1 MKTNPRI
8 CLFPLPALLALAAG
22 PVLAQTVSLAQS
34 PLYLEAGVKPN
45 VLVMYDN
52 SQSME
57 AVMPGGHLTTF
68 TDPNTRGN
76 IARQVLRDAISTYQS
91 QFRWGLGRF
100 GTSGTTTIVDYSQ
113 YGYRPPMILYYAE
126 NLTFLG
132 QILQPVRDSSASH
145 LATLQAHL
153 ALETASTATGEIKN
167 STWGTPLAGMVRS
180 AGDYFANRNTS
191 FSTPITDR
199 SCQRQFVIVATDGDP
214 NYSQTG
220 YRYTSSA
227 ELTNRKNAD
236 GSWSYSTAN
245 TEVVDEIRKLRA
257 LQVSNHASMNGTYD
271 VRTYIVGMGSALEN
285 EASVAGMNRMASV
298 GGTDQAYLATDRA
311 TLSAAFAQI
320 TADIQDRTAAS
331 AGVAISTGAWKSGT
345 QVFQARFNTGDWSGE
360 LRALDMLSSGAL
372 ATTPT
377 WEAGQRLG
385 LKNWNTGRQILT
397 YRAASALGSRGVPFR
412 WPANAAAPGASEIPL
427 TLVAALNRNGA
438 GVVDT
443 HGALRLN
450 YLRGDASRELRR
462 CPACTAP
469 SAFRNRPTTVLG
481 DIVNSTPLLVTSGGR
496 FVRDSAEAAA
506 YDTFRRARAA
516 MAPVVYVGANDG
528 QLHAFD
534 ARTGDEL
541 FAYVPGL
548 VADRLAALPEAGYTH
563 QYSVDGPL
571 AAGDVHYAGS
581 WKTLLVGTAGAGA
594 KGLYALDISD
604 PANFTE
610 ATASRVARWEI
621 DGSDTSVGH
630 ILQQPLIAKARNG
643 RWMVFSGNGL
653 NSSAG
658 VAQLLAIDAETGAV
672 SRISTGTGHAAQPNG
687 LLGLTAISTAGDGV
701 VDIIYAGDQ
710 QGRLW
715 KFDLSASDPL
725 GWKVAYG
732 PAAAPKP
739 LFSAAS
745 GQAITARPDVTPH
758 PAGGYLVSFGTGS
771 YLSRDDLGT
780 TTTQSLYGIR
790 DSGTT
795 VSANELVSQSVLGTQ
810 TGGDGR
816 TYRFSTYAVGRPS
829 TLFSGDD
836 QITEAAF
843 RTGKKGWRLDL
854 PASGERIVTEV
865 LIRAGK
871 VIVSTL
877 IPSSDPCAYGG
888 DGWVMEL
895 DAITGNRA
903 DSPALDTNG
912 DNRVDAADRLTLSGQ
927 LAHVSGVRVGGIPS
941 APSIVRASDRALDD
955 KIVNTSSGTTVR
967 IRESG
972 ITATSGRS
980 SWEHLQ

>member
-8 CLFPLPALLALAAG
+8 GLSPLPALLALVASPA
-22 PVLAQTVSLAQS
+22 LAQTVSLAQS
-34 PLYLEAGVKPN
+34 PLYLEAGIKPN
-45 VLVMYDN
+45 VLVVYDN
-52 SQSME
+52 SPSME
-57 AVMPGGHLTTF
+57 FMLPGGQGTVLLAH
-68 TDPNTRGN
+68 PNTRGN
-76 IARQVLRDAISTYQS
+76 IARAALRDIIGTYRS
-91 QFRWGLGRF
+91 QFRWGLATFENQGLYGPIYNNQSVLPVMYYSDRTAGMGLLRRAVQDDSAAHQSALLSLL
-100 GTSGTTTIVDYSQ
+100 GTET
-113 YGYRPPMILYYAE
+113 E
-126 NLTFLG
+126 NINT
-132 QILQPVRDSSASH
+132 P
-145 LATLQAHL
+145 
-153 ALETASTATGEIKN
+153 EIKN
-167 STWGTPLAGMVRS
+167 GSIGTPLPGAMRT
-180 AGDYFANRNTS
+180 AFQYYANTLSGTS
-191 FSTPITDR
+191 SPITNR
-199 SCQRQFVIVATDGDP
+199 TCQRNYVLLATDGDP
-214 NYSQTG
+214 TIRIGGTAYSN
-220 YRYTSSA
+220 A
-227 ELTNRKNAD
+227 ELMNRQVNGNWVFGQAAQDVFTEIGRLRTLTVSGNA
-236 GSWSYSTAN
+236 A
-245 TEVVDEIRKLRA
+245 I
-257 LQVSNHASMNGTYD
+257 NGQYD
-271 VRTYIVGMGSALEN
+271 VQTYVVGLGEVATN
-285 EASVAGMNRMASV
+285 QASIAAMNRMATV
-298 GGTDQAYLATDRA
+298 GGTGSAYMATDRA

-320 TADIQDRTAAS
+320 TADIQARTAAS

-360 LRALDMLSSGAL
+360 LRALEMLSSGAL

-385 LKNWNTGRQILT
+385 LKHWSTGRQILT

-571 AAGDVHYAGS
+571 AAGDVHYAGG
-581 WKTLLVGTAGAGA
+581 WKTLLAGTGGAGA

-653 NSSAG
+653 NSTGG
-658 VAQLLAIDAETGAV
+658 VAQLLVIDAETGVPVRV
-672 SRISTGTGHAAQPNG
+672 STRSGTAASPNG
-687 LLGLTAISTAGDGV
+687 LLGLTGISTAGDGV
-701 VDIIYAGDQ
+701 VDVIYAGDQ
-710 QGRLW
+710 QGQMW

-725 GWKVAYG
+725 AWKVAYG
-732 PAAAPKP
+732 PAAAPRP
-739 LFSAAS
+739 LFSTAS
-745 GQAITARPDVTPH
+745 GQPITARPDVTPH

-771 YLSRDDLGT
+771 YLSRGDLSS
-780 TTTQSLYGIR
+780 TTTQTLYGIR

-810 TGGDGR
+810 IGGDGR

-829 TLFSGDD
+829 TLFSGDN
-836 QITEAAF
+836 QLTETAF

-972 ITATSGRS
+972 ITATSGRA
-980 SWEHLQ
+980 SWEQLQ

>member
-34 PLYLEAGVKPN
+34 PLYLEAGIKPN
-45 VLVMYDN
+45 VLVVYDN
-52 SQSME
+52 SPSME
-57 AVMPGGHLTTF
+57 FMLPGGQGTVLLAH
-68 TDPNTRGN
+68 PNTRGN
-76 IARQVLRDAISTYQS
+76 IARAALRDIISTYRS
-91 QFRWGLGRF
+91 QFRWGLATFENQGLYGPTYDRR
-100 GTSGTTTIVDYSQ
+100 SSLPVMYYSRSTAGMGLLRRAVQ
-113 YGYRPPMILYYAE
+113 D
-126 NLTFLG
+126 
-132 QILQPVRDSSASH
+132 DSTAHQSALLSL
-145 LATLQAHL
+145 LAT
-153 ALETASTATGEIKN
+153 ETENINTPEIKN
-167 STWGTPLAGMVRS
+167 GSIGTPLPGAMRT
-180 AGDYFANRNTS
+180 AYQYYANTLSGTS
-191 FSTPITDR
+191 SPITNR
-199 SCQRQFVIVATDGDP
+199 TCQRNYVLLATDGDP
-214 NYSQTG
+214 TIRIGGTAYSN
-220 YRYTSSA
+220 A
-227 ELTNRKNAD
+227 ELMNRQVNGNWVFGQAAQDVFTEIGRLRTLTVSGNA
-236 GSWSYSTAN
+236 A
-245 TEVVDEIRKLRA
+245 I
-257 LQVSNHASMNGTYD
+257 NGQYD
-271 VRTYIVGMGSALEN
+271 VQTYVVGLGEVATN
-285 EASVAGMNRMASV
+285 QASIAAMNRMATV
-298 GGTDQAYLATDRA
+298 GGTGSAYMATDSA

-320 TADIQDRTAAS
+320 TADIQARTAAS

-360 LRALDMLSSGAL
+360 LRALEMLSSGAL

-385 LKNWNTGRQILT
+385 LKDWSTGRQILT

-571 AAGDVHYAGS
+571 AAGDVHYAGG

-672 SRISTGTGHAAQPNG
+672 SRISTLTGTAASPNG

-701 VDIIYAGDQ
+701 VDIVYAGDQ

-732 PAAAPKP
+732 SAAVPQP

-795 VSANELVSQSVLGTQ
+795 VSANELVGQSVLGTQ

-816 TYRFSTYAVGRPS
+816 TYRFSTHAVGRPS

-972 ITATSGRS
+972 ITATSGRA
-980 SWEHLQ
+980 SWEQLQ

>member
-34 PLYLEAGVKPN
+34 PLYLEAGIKPN
-45 VLVMYDN
+45 VLVVYDN
-52 SQSME
+52 SPSME
-57 AVMPGGHLTTF
+57 FMLPGGQGTVLLAH
-68 TDPNTRGN
+68 PNTRGN
-76 IARQVLRDAISTYQS
+76 IARAALRDIISTYRS
-91 QFRWGLGRF
+91 QFRWGLATFENQGLYGPTYDRR
-100 GTSGTTTIVDYSQ
+100 SSLPVMYYSSSTAGMGLLRRAVQ
-113 YGYRPPMILYYAE
+113 D
-126 NLTFLG
+126 
-132 QILQPVRDSSASH
+132 DSTAHQSALLSL
-145 LATLQAHL
+145 LAT
-153 ALETASTATGEIKN
+153 ETENINTPEIKN
-167 STWGTPLAGMVRS
+167 GSIGTPLPGAMRT
-180 AGDYFANRNTS
+180 AYQYYANTLSGTS
-191 FSTPITDR
+191 SPITNR
-199 SCQRQFVIVATDGDP
+199 TCQRNYVLLATDGDP
-214 NYSQTG
+214 TIRIGGTAYSN
-220 YRYTSSA
+220 A
-227 ELTNRKNAD
+227 ELMNRQVNGNWVFGQATQDVFTEIGRLRTLTVSGNA
-236 GSWSYSTAN
+236 A
-245 TEVVDEIRKLRA
+245 I
-257 LQVSNHASMNGTYD
+257 NGQYD
-271 VRTYIVGMGSALEN
+271 VQTYVVGLGEVATN
-285 EASVAGMNRMASV
+285 QASIAAMNRMATA
-298 GGTDQAYLATDRA
+298 GGTGSAYMATDRA

-360 LRALDMLSSGAL
+360 LRALEMLSSGAL

-571 AAGDVHYAGS
+571 AAGDVHYAGG

-672 SRISTGTGHAAQPNG
+672 SRISTLTGTAASPNG

-701 VDIIYAGDQ
+701 VDIVYAGDQ

-795 VSANELVSQSVLGTQ
+795 VSANELVGQSVLGTQ

-829 TLFSGDD
+829 TLFNGDN
-836 QITEAAF
+836 QLTEAAF

-972 ITATSGRS
+972 ITATSGRA
-980 SWEHLQ
+980 SWEQLQ

>member
-45 VLVMYDN
+45 VLVVYDN
-52 SQSME
+52 SPSME
-57 AVMPGGHLTTF
+57 FMLPGGQGTVALAH
-68 TDPNTRGN
+68 PNTRGN
-76 IARQVLRDAISTYQS
+76 IARAALRDIISTYRT
-91 QFRWGLGRF
+91 QFRWGLATFENQGLYGPTYDRR
-100 GTSGTTTIVDYSQ
+100 SSLPVMYYSRSTAGMGLLRRAVQ
-113 YGYRPPMILYYAE
+113 D
-126 NLTFLG
+126 
-132 QILQPVRDSSASH
+132 DSTAHQSALLSL
-145 LATLQAHL
+145 LAT
-153 ALETASTATGEIKN
+153 ETENINTPEIKN
-167 STWGTPLAGMVRS
+167 GSIGTPLPGAMRT
-180 AGDYFANRNTS
+180 AYQYYANTLSGTS
-191 FSTPITDR
+191 SPITNR
-199 SCQRQFVIVATDGDP
+199 TCQRNYVLLATDGDP
-214 NYSQTG
+214 TIRIGGTAYSN
-220 YRYTSSA
+220 A
-227 ELTNRKNAD
+227 ELMNRQVNGNWVFGQAAQDVFTEIGRLRTLTVSGNA
-236 GSWSYSTAN
+236 A
-245 TEVVDEIRKLRA
+245 I
-257 LQVSNHASMNGTYD
+257 NGQYD
-271 VRTYIVGMGSALEN
+271 VQTYVVGLGEVATN
-285 EASVAGMNRMASV
+285 QASIAAMNRMATV
-298 GGTDQAYLATDRA
+298 GGTGSAYMATDRA

-320 TADIQDRTAAS
+320 TADIQARTAAS

-360 LRALDMLSSGAL
+360 LRALEMLSSGAL

-621 DGSDTSVGH
+621 DGSDASVGH

-672 SRISTGTGHAAQPNG
+672 SRISTLTGTAASPNG

-732 PAAAPKP
+732 SAAVPQP

-795 VSANELVSQSVLGTQ
+795 VSANELVGQSVLGTQ

-816 TYRFSTYAVGRPS
+816 TYRFSTHAVGRPS
-829 TLFSGDD
+829 TLFNGDN
-836 QITEAAF
+836 QLTEAAF

-972 ITATSGRS
+972 ITATSGRA
-980 SWEHLQ
+980 SWEQLQ

>member
-45 VLVMYDN
+45 VLVVYDN
-52 SQSME
+52 SPSME
-57 AVMPGGHLTTF
+57 FMLPGGQGTVLLAH
-68 TDPNTRGN
+68 PNTRGN
-76 IARQVLRDAISTYQS
+76 IARAALRDIISTYRS
-91 QFRWGLGRF
+91 QFRWGLATFENQGLYGPTYDRR
-100 GTSGTTTIVDYSQ
+100 SSLPVMYYSRSTAGMGLLRRAVQ
-113 YGYRPPMILYYAE
+113 D
-126 NLTFLG
+126 
-132 QILQPVRDSSASH
+132 DSTAHQSALLSL
-145 LATLQAHL
+145 LAT
-153 ALETASTATGEIKN
+153 ETENINTPEIKN
-167 STWGTPLAGMVRS
+167 GSIGTPLPGAMRT
-180 AGDYFANRNTS
+180 AYQYYANTLSGTS
-191 FSTPITDR
+191 SPITNR
-199 SCQRQFVIVATDGDP
+199 TCQRNYVLLATDGDP
-214 NYSQTG
+214 TIRIGGTAYSN
-220 YRYTSSA
+220 A
-227 ELTNRKNAD
+227 ELMNRQVNGNWVFGQATQDVFTEIGRLRTLTVSGNA
-236 GSWSYSTAN
+236 A
-245 TEVVDEIRKLRA
+245 I
-257 LQVSNHASMNGTYD
+257 NGQYD
-271 VRTYIVGMGSALEN
+271 VQTYVVGLGEVATN
-285 EASVAGMNRMASV
+285 QASIAAMNRMATA
-298 GGTDQAYLATDRA
+298 GGTGSAYMATDRA

-360 LRALDMLSSGAL
+360 LRALEMLSSGEL

-385 LKNWNTGRQILT
+385 LKNWSTGRQILT

-469 SAFRNRPTTVLG
+469 SAFRNRSTTVLG

-571 AAGDVHYAGS
+571 AAGDVHYAGG

-621 DGSDTSVGH
+621 DGSDASVGH

-672 SRISTGTGHAAQPNG
+672 SRISTLTGTAASPNG

-732 PAAAPKP
+732 SAAVPQP

-795 VSANELVSQSVLGTQ
+795 VSANELVGQSVLGTQ

-829 TLFSGDD
+829 TLFNGDN
-836 QITEAAF
+836 QLTEAAF

-972 ITATSGRS
+972 ITATSGRA
-980 SWEHLQ
+980 SWEQLQ

>member
-45 VLVMYDN
+45 VLVVYDN
-52 SQSME
+52 SPSME
-57 AVMPGGHLTTF
+57 FMLPGGQGTVLLAH
-68 TDPNTRGN
+68 PNTRGN
-76 IARQVLRDAISTYQS
+76 IARAALRDIISTYRS
-91 QFRWGLGRF
+91 QFRWGLATFENQGLYGPTYDRR
-100 GTSGTTTIVDYSQ
+100 SSLPVMYYSRSTAGMGLLRRAVQ
-113 YGYRPPMILYYAE
+113 D
-126 NLTFLG
+126 
-132 QILQPVRDSSASH
+132 DSTAHQSALLSL
-145 LATLQAHL
+145 LAT
-153 ALETASTATGEIKN
+153 ETENINTPEIKN
-167 STWGTPLAGMVRS
+167 GSIGTPLPGAMRT
-180 AGDYFANRNTS
+180 AYQYYANTLSGTS
-191 FSTPITDR
+191 SPITNR
-199 SCQRQFVIVATDGDP
+199 TCQRNYVLLATDGDP
-214 NYSQTG
+214 TIRIGGTAYSN
-220 YRYTSSA
+220 A
-227 ELTNRKNAD
+227 ELMNRQVNGNWVFGQAAQDVFTEIGRLRTLTVSGNA
-236 GSWSYSTAN
+236 A
-245 TEVVDEIRKLRA
+245 I
-257 LQVSNHASMNGTYD
+257 NGQYD
-271 VRTYIVGMGSALEN
+271 VQTYVVGLGEVATN
-285 EASVAGMNRMASV
+285 QASIAAMNRMATA
-298 GGTDQAYLATDRA
+298 GGTGSAYMATDRA

-360 LRALDMLSSGAL
+360 LRALEMLSSGAL

-443 HGALRLN
+443 YGSLRLN

-481 DIVNSTPLLVTSGGR
+481 DIVNSAPLLVTSGGR

-672 SRISTGTGHAAQPNG
+672 SRISTLTGTAASPNG

-732 PAAAPKP
+732 SAAVPQP

-771 YLSRDDLGT
+771 YLSRSDLGT

-795 VSANELVSQSVLGTQ
+795 VSANELVGQSVLGTQ

-816 TYRFSTYAVGRPS
+816 TYRFSTHAVGRPS
-829 TLFSGDD
+829 TLFNGDN
-836 QITEAAF
+836 QLTEAAF

-980 SWEHLQ
+980 SWEQLQ

>member
-34 PLYLEAGVKPN
+34 PLYLEAGIKPN
-45 VLVMYDN
+45 VLVVYDN
-52 SQSME
+52 SPSME
-57 AVMPGGHLTTF
+57 FMLPGGQGTVLLAH
-68 TDPNTRGN
+68 PNTRGN
-76 IARQVLRDAISTYQS
+76 IARAALRDIISTYRS
-91 QFRWGLGRF
+91 QFRWGLATFENQGLYGPTYDRR
-100 GTSGTTTIVDYSQ
+100 SSLPVMYYSRSTAGMGLLRRAVQ
-113 YGYRPPMILYYAE
+113 D
-126 NLTFLG
+126 
-132 QILQPVRDSSASH
+132 DSTAHQSALLSL
-145 LATLQAHL
+145 LAT
-153 ALETASTATGEIKN
+153 ETENINTPEIKN
-167 STWGTPLAGMVRS
+167 GSIGTPLPGAMRT
-180 AGDYFANRNTS
+180 AYQYYANTLSGTS
-191 FSTPITDR
+191 SPITNR
-199 SCQRQFVIVATDGDP
+199 TCQRNYVLLATDGDP
-214 NYSQTG
+214 TIRIGGTAYSN
-220 YRYTSSA
+220 A
-227 ELTNRKNAD
+227 ELMNRQVNGNWVFGQAAQDVFTEIGRLRTLTVSGNA
-236 GSWSYSTAN
+236 A
-245 TEVVDEIRKLRA
+245 I
-257 LQVSNHASMNGTYD
+257 NGQYD
-271 VRTYIVGMGSALEN
+271 VQTYVVGLGEVATN
-285 EASVAGMNRMASV
+285 QASIAAMNRMATV
-298 GGTDQAYLATDRA
+298 GGTGSAYMATDSA

-320 TADIQDRTAAS
+320 TADIQARTAAS

-360 LRALDMLSSGAL
+360 LRALEMLSSGAL

-469 SAFRNRPTTVLG
+469 SAFRNRSTTVLG

-571 AAGDVHYAGS
+571 AAGDVHYAGG

-672 SRISTGTGHAAQPNG
+672 SRISTLTGTAASPNG

-732 PAAAPKP
+732 SAAVPQP

-795 VSANELVSQSVLGTQ
+795 VSANELVGQSVLGTQ

-816 TYRFSTYAVGRPS
+816 TYRFSTHAVGRPS

-980 SWEHLQ
+980 SWEQLQ

>member
-34 PLYLEAGVKPN
+34 PLYLEAGIKPN
-45 VLVMYDN
+45 VLVVYDN
-52 SQSME
+52 SPSME
-57 AVMPGGHLTTF
+57 FMLPGGQGTVLLAH
-68 TDPNTRGN
+68 PNTRGN
-76 IARQVLRDAISTYQS
+76 IARAALRDIISTYRS
-91 QFRWGLGRF
+91 QFRWGLATFENQGLYGPTYDSR
-100 GTSGTTTIVDYSQ
+100 SSLPVMYYSSSTAGMGLLRRAVQ
-113 YGYRPPMILYYAE
+113 D
-126 NLTFLG
+126 
-132 QILQPVRDSSASH
+132 DSTAHQSALLSL
-145 LATLQAHL
+145 LAT
-153 ALETASTATGEIKN
+153 ETENINTPEIKN
-167 STWGTPLAGMVRS
+167 GSIGTPLPGAMRT
-180 AGDYFANRNTS
+180 AYQYYANTLSGTS
-191 FSTPITDR
+191 SPITNR
-199 SCQRQFVIVATDGDP
+199 TCQRNYVLLATDGDP
-214 NYSQTG
+214 TIRIGGTAYSN
-220 YRYTSSA
+220 A
-227 ELTNRKNAD
+227 ELMNRQVNGNWVFGQATQDVFTEIGRLRTLTVSGNA
-236 GSWSYSTAN
+236 A
-245 TEVVDEIRKLRA
+245 I
-257 LQVSNHASMNGTYD
+257 NGQYD
-271 VRTYIVGMGSALEN
+271 VQTYVVGLGEVATN
-285 EASVAGMNRMASV
+285 QASIAAMNRMATA
-298 GGTDQAYLATDRA
+298 GGTGSAYMATDRA

-360 LRALDMLSSGAL
+360 LRALEMLSSGAL

-385 LKNWNTGRQILT
+385 LKDWSTGRQILT

-571 AAGDVHYAGS
+571 AAGDVHYAGG

-621 DGSDTSVGH
+621 DGSDASVGH

-672 SRISTGTGHAAQPNG
+672 SRISTLTGTAASPNG

-732 PAAAPKP
+732 SAAVPQP

-771 YLSRDDLGT
+771 YLSRSDLGT

-795 VSANELVSQSVLGTQ
+795 VSANELVGQSVLGTQ

-816 TYRFSTYAVGRPS
+816 TYRFSTHAVGRPS

-980 SWEHLQ
+980 SWEQLQ

>member
-8 CLFPLPALLALAAG
+8 CLFPLPALLALTAG

-45 VLVMYDN
+45 VLVVYDN
-52 SQSME
+52 SPSME
-57 AVMPGGHLTTF
+57 FMLPGGQGTVALAH
-68 TDPNTRGN
+68 PNTRGN
-76 IARQVLRDAISTYQS
+76 IARAALRDIITTYRT
-91 QFRWGLGRF
+91 QFRWGLATFENQGLYGPIYNNQSVLPVMYYSDRTAGMGLLRRAVQDDSAAHQSALLSLL
-100 GTSGTTTIVDYSQ
+100 GTET
-113 YGYRPPMILYYAE
+113 E
-126 NLTFLG
+126 NINT
-132 QILQPVRDSSASH
+132 P
-145 LATLQAHL
+145 
-153 ALETASTATGEIKN
+153 EIKN
-167 STWGTPLAGMVRS
+167 GSIGTPLPGAMRT
-180 AGDYFANRNTS
+180 AFQYYANTLSGTS
-191 FSTPITDR
+191 SPITNR
-199 SCQRQFVIVATDGDP
+199 TCQRNYVLLATDGDP
-214 NYSQTG
+214 TIRIGGTAYSN
-220 YRYTSSA
+220 A
-227 ELTNRKNAD
+227 ELMNRQVNGNWVFGQAAQDVFTEIGRLRTLTVSGNA
-236 GSWSYSTAN
+236 A
-245 TEVVDEIRKLRA
+245 I
-257 LQVSNHASMNGTYD
+257 NGQYD
-271 VRTYIVGMGSALEN
+271 VQTYVVGLGEVATN
-285 EASVAGMNRMASV
+285 QASIAAMNRMATA
-298 GGTDQAYLATDRA
+298 GGTGSAYMATDRA

-360 LRALDMLSSGAL
+360 LRALEMLSSGAL

-571 AAGDVHYAGS
+571 AAGDVHYAGG

-621 DGSDTSVGH
+621 DGSDASVGH

-672 SRISTGTGHAAQPNG
+672 SRISTLTGTAASPNG

-732 PAAAPKP
+732 SAAAPKP

-795 VSANELVSQSVLGTQ
+795 VSANELVGQSVLGTQ

-816 TYRFSTYAVGRPS
+816 TYRFSTHAVGRPS
-829 TLFSGDD
+829 TLFNGDN
-836 QITEAAF
+836 QLTEAAF

-980 SWEHLQ
+980 SWEQLQ

>member
-45 VLVMYDN
+45 VLVVYDN
-52 SQSME
+52 SPSME
-57 AVMPGGHLTTF
+57 FMLPGGQGTVLLEH
-68 TDPNTRGN
+68 PNTRGN
-76 IARQVLRDAISTYQS
+76 IARAALRDIVGTYRS
-91 QFRWGLGRF
+91 QFRWGLATFENQGLAGPARTEDLPIQYYSPRTNGMGVIRRQVQDDSGAHYAALLSLL
-100 GTSGTTTIVDYSQ
+100 GT
-113 YGYRPPMILYYAE
+113 
-126 NLTFLG
+126 
-132 QILQPVRDSSASH
+132 
-145 LATLQAHL
+145 
-153 ALETASTATGEIKN
+153 ETSNINTAEIKN
-167 STWGTPLAGMVRS
+167 GSRGTPLQGAIRT
-180 AGDYFANRNTS
+180 AYQYYANTWPNTS
-191 FSTPITDR
+191 SPITNR
-199 SCQRQFVIVATDGDP
+199 TCQRSYVLLATDGDP
-214 NYSQTG
+214 TVRVG
-220 YRYTSSA
+220 YESFYTSA
-227 ELTNRKNAD
+227 EMTNRQVD
-236 GSWSYSTAN
+236 GSWVLGQAAQDVV
-245 TEVVDEIRKLRA
+245 TEIGRLRT
-257 LQVSNHASMNGTYD
+257 LTVSGNAAINGQYD
-271 VRTYIVGMGSALEN
+271 VQTYVVGLGEVATN
-285 EASVAGMNRMASV
+285 QASIAAMNRMATV
-298 GGTDQAYLATDRA
+298 GGTGSAYMATDRA

-320 TADIQDRTAAS
+320 TADIQARTAAS

-360 LRALDMLSSGAL
+360 LRALEMLSSGAL

-571 AAGDVHYAGS
+571 AAGDVHYAGG

-672 SRISTGTGHAAQPNG
+672 SRISTLTGTAVSPNG

-732 PAAAPKP
+732 SAAVPQP

-795 VSANELVSQSVLGTQ
+795 VSANELVGQSVLGTQ

-816 TYRFSTYAVGRPS
+816 TYRFSTHAVGRPS
-829 TLFSGDD
+829 TLFNGDN
-836 QITEAAF
+836 QLTEAAF

-871 VIVSTL
+871 MIVSTL

-980 SWEHLQ
+980 SWEQLQ

>member
-8 CLFPLPALLALAAG
+8 CLFPLHALLALAAG
-22 PVLAQTVSLAQS
+22 PALAQTVSLAQS

-45 VLVMYDN
+45 VLVVYDN
-52 SQSME
+52 SPSME
-57 AVMPGGHLTTF
+57 FMLPGGQGTVALAH
-68 TDPNTRGN
+68 PNTRGN
-76 IARQVLRDAISTYQS
+76 IARAALRDIITTYRT
-91 QFRWGLGRF
+91 QFRWGLATFENQGLYGPIYNNQSVLPVMYYSDRTAGMGLLRRAVQDDSAAHQSALLSLL
-100 GTSGTTTIVDYSQ
+100 GTET
-113 YGYRPPMILYYAE
+113 E
-126 NLTFLG
+126 NINT
-132 QILQPVRDSSASH
+132 P
-145 LATLQAHL
+145 
-153 ALETASTATGEIKN
+153 EIKN
-167 STWGTPLAGMVRS
+167 GSIGTPLPGAMRT
-180 AGDYFANRNTS
+180 AFQYYANTLSGTS
-191 FSTPITDR
+191 SPITNR
-199 SCQRQFVIVATDGDP
+199 TCQRNYVLLATDGDP
-214 NYSQTG
+214 TIRIGGAAYSDQ
-220 YRYTSSA
+220 
-227 ELTNRKNAD
+227 EITNQQVN
-236 GSWSYSTAN
+236 GSWVFGQAAQDVF
-245 TEVVDEIRKLRA
+245 TEIGRLRT
-257 LQVSNHASMNGTYD
+257 LTVSGNAAINGQYD
-271 VRTYIVGMGSALEN
+271 VQTYVVGLG
-285 EASVAGMNRMASV
+285 EAATNQASIAAMNRMATV
-298 GGTDQAYLATDRA
+298 GGTGSAYMATDSA

-320 TADIQDRTAAS
+320 TADIQARTAAS

-360 LRALDMLSSGAL
+360 LRALEMLSSGAL

-469 SAFRNRPTTVLG
+469 SAFRNRSTTVLG

-672 SRISTGTGHAAQPNG
+672 SRISTLTGTAASPNG

-732 PAAAPKP
+732 SAAVPQP

-771 YLSRDDLGT
+771 YLSRSDLGT

-795 VSANELVSQSVLGTQ
+795 VSANELVGQSVLGTQ

-816 TYRFSTYAVGRPS
+816 TYRFSTHAVGRPS
-829 TLFSGDD
+829 TLFNGDN
-836 QITEAAF
+836 QLTEAAF

-980 SWEHLQ
+980 SWEQLQ

>member
-34 PLYLEAGVKPN
+34 PLYLEAGIKPN
-45 VLVMYDN
+45 VLVVYDN
-52 SQSME
+52 SPSME
-57 AVMPGGHLTTF
+57 FMLPGGQGTVLLAH
-68 TDPNTRGN
+68 PNTRGN
-76 IARQVLRDAISTYQS
+76 IARAALRDIISTYRS
-91 QFRWGLGRF
+91 QFRWGLATFENQGLYGPTYDRR
-100 GTSGTTTIVDYSQ
+100 SSLPVMYYSRSTAGMGLLRRAVQ
-113 YGYRPPMILYYAE
+113 D
-126 NLTFLG
+126 
-132 QILQPVRDSSASH
+132 DSTAHQSALLSL
-145 LATLQAHL
+145 LAT
-153 ALETASTATGEIKN
+153 ETENINTPEIKN
-167 STWGTPLAGMVRS
+167 GSIGTPLPGAMRT
-180 AGDYFANRNTS
+180 AYQYYANTLSGTS
-191 FSTPITDR
+191 SPITNR
-199 SCQRQFVIVATDGDP
+199 TCQRNYVLLATDGDP
-214 NYSQTG
+214 TIRIGGTAYSN
-220 YRYTSSA
+220 A
-227 ELTNRKNAD
+227 ELMNRQVNGNWVFGQAAQDVFTEIGRLRTLTVSGNA
-236 GSWSYSTAN
+236 A
-245 TEVVDEIRKLRA
+245 I
-257 LQVSNHASMNGTYD
+257 NGQYD
-271 VRTYIVGMGSALEN
+271 VQTYVVGLGEVATN
-285 EASVAGMNRMASV
+285 QASIAAMNRMATV
-298 GGTDQAYLATDRA
+298 GGTGSAYMATDSA

-320 TADIQDRTAAS
+320 TADIQARTAAS

-360 LRALDMLSSGAL
+360 LRALEMLSSGAL

-571 AAGDVHYAGS
+571 AAGDVHYAGG

-672 SRISTGTGHAAQPNG
+672 SRISTLTGTAASPNG
-687 LLGLTAISTAGDGV
+687 LLGLTAISTTGDGV

-732 PAAAPKP
+732 SAAVPQP

-795 VSANELVSQSVLGTQ
+795 VSANELVGQSVLGTQ

-816 TYRFSTYAVGRPS
+816 TYRFSTHAVGRPS

-877 IPSSDPCAYGG
+877 VPSSDPCAYGG

-972 ITATSGRS
+972 ITATSGRA
-980 SWEHLQ
+980 SWEQLQ

>member
-34 PLYLEAGVKPN
+34 PLYLEAGIKPN
-45 VLVMYDN
+45 VLVVYDN
-52 SQSME
+52 SPSME
-57 AVMPGGHLTTF
+57 FMLPGGQGTVLLEH
-68 TDPNTRGN
+68 PNTRGN
-76 IARQVLRDAISTYQS
+76 IARAALRDIISTYRS
-91 QFRWGLGRF
+91 QFRWGLATFENQGLYGPTYDSR
-100 GTSGTTTIVDYSQ
+100 SSLPVMYYSSRTAGMGLLRRAVQ
-113 YGYRPPMILYYAE
+113 D
-126 NLTFLG
+126 
-132 QILQPVRDSSASH
+132 DSTAHQSALLSL
-145 LATLQAHL
+145 LAT
-153 ALETASTATGEIKN
+153 ETENINTPEIKN
-167 STWGTPLAGMVRS
+167 GSIGTPLPGAMRT
-180 AGDYFANRNTS
+180 AYQYYANTLSGTS
-191 FSTPITDR
+191 SPITNR
-199 SCQRQFVIVATDGDP
+199 TCQRNYVLLATDGDP
-214 NYSQTG
+214 TIRIGGTAYSN
-220 YRYTSSA
+220 A
-227 ELTNRKNAD
+227 ELMNRQVNGNWVFGQATQDVFTEIGRLRTLTVSGNA
-236 GSWSYSTAN
+236 A
-245 TEVVDEIRKLRA
+245 I
-257 LQVSNHASMNGTYD
+257 NGQYD
-271 VRTYIVGMGSALEN
+271 VQTYVVGLGEVATN
-285 EASVAGMNRMASV
+285 QASIAAMNRMATV
-298 GGTDQAYLATDRA
+298 GGTGSAYMATDSA

-320 TADIQDRTAAS
+320 TADIQARTAAS

-360 LRALDMLSSGAL
+360 LRALEMLSSGAL

-571 AAGDVHYAGS
+571 AAGDVHYAGG

-672 SRISTGTGHAAQPNG
+672 SRISTLTGTAASPNG

-732 PAAAPKP
+732 SAAVPQP

-795 VSANELVSQSVLGTQ
+795 VSANELVGQSVLGTQ

-816 TYRFSTYAVGRPS
+816 TYRFSTHAVGRPS

-980 SWEHLQ
+980 SWEQLQ

>member
-34 PLYLEAGVKPN
+34 PLYLEAGIKPN
-45 VLVMYDN
+45 VLVVYDN
-52 SQSME
+52 SPSME
-57 AVMPGGHLTTF
+57 FMLPGGQGTVLLAH
-68 TDPNTRGN
+68 PNTRGN
-76 IARQVLRDAISTYQS
+76 IARAALRDIISTYRS
-91 QFRWGLGRF
+91 QFRWGLATFENQGLYGPTYDRR
-100 GTSGTTTIVDYSQ
+100 SSLPVMYYSRSTAGMGLLRRAVQ
-113 YGYRPPMILYYAE
+113 D
-126 NLTFLG
+126 
-132 QILQPVRDSSASH
+132 DSTAHQSALLSL
-145 LATLQAHL
+145 LAT
-153 ALETASTATGEIKN
+153 ETENINTPEIKN
-167 STWGTPLAGMVRS
+167 GSIGTPLPGAMRT
-180 AGDYFANRNTS
+180 AYQYYANTLSGTS
-191 FSTPITDR
+191 SPITNR
-199 SCQRQFVIVATDGDP
+199 TCQRNYVLLATDGDP
-214 NYSQTG
+214 TIRIGGTAYSN
-220 YRYTSSA
+220 A
-227 ELTNRKNAD
+227 ELMNRQVNGNWVFGQATQDVFTEIGRLRTLTVSGNA
-236 GSWSYSTAN
+236 A
-245 TEVVDEIRKLRA
+245 I
-257 LQVSNHASMNGTYD
+257 NGQYD
-271 VRTYIVGMGSALEN
+271 VQTYVVGLGEVATN
-285 EASVAGMNRMASV
+285 QASIAAMNRMATV
-298 GGTDQAYLATDRA
+298 GGTGSAYMATDSA

-320 TADIQDRTAAS
+320 TADIQARTAAS

-360 LRALDMLSSGAL
+360 LRALEMLSSGAL

-469 SAFRNRPTTVLG
+469 SAFRNRSTTVLG

-571 AAGDVHYAGS
+571 AAGDVHYAGG

-672 SRISTGTGHAAQPNG
+672 SRISTLTGTAASPNG

-732 PAAAPKP
+732 SAAVPQP

-795 VSANELVSQSVLGTQ
+795 VSANELVGQSVLGTQ

-816 TYRFSTYAVGRPS
+816 TYRFSTHAVGRPS

-980 SWEHLQ
+980 SWEQLQ

>member
-8 CLFPLPALLALAAG
+8 CLFPLPALLALTAG

-45 VLVMYDN
+45 VLVVYDN
-52 SQSME
+52 SPSME
-57 AVMPGGHLTTF
+57 FMLPGGQGTVLLAH
-68 TDPNTRGN
+68 PNTRGN
-76 IARQVLRDAISTYQS
+76 IARAALRDIISTYRS
-91 QFRWGLGRF
+91 QFRWGLATFENQGLYGPTYDRR
-100 GTSGTTTIVDYSQ
+100 SSLPVMYYSRSTAGMGLLRRAVQ
-113 YGYRPPMILYYAE
+113 D
-126 NLTFLG
+126 
-132 QILQPVRDSSASH
+132 DSTAHQSALLSL
-145 LATLQAHL
+145 LAT
-153 ALETASTATGEIKN
+153 ETENINTPEIKN
-167 STWGTPLAGMVRS
+167 GSIGTPLPGAMRT
-180 AGDYFANRNTS
+180 AYQYYANTLSGTS
-191 FSTPITDR
+191 SPITNR
-199 SCQRQFVIVATDGDP
+199 TCQRNYVLLATDGDP
-214 NYSQTG
+214 TIRIGGTAYSN
-220 YRYTSSA
+220 A
-227 ELTNRKNAD
+227 ELMNRQVNGNWVFGQAAQDVFTEIGRLRTLTVSGNA
-236 GSWSYSTAN
+236 A
-245 TEVVDEIRKLRA
+245 I
-257 LQVSNHASMNGTYD
+257 NGQYD
-271 VRTYIVGMGSALEN
+271 VQTYVVGLGEVATN
-285 EASVAGMNRMASV
+285 QASIAAMNRMATV
-298 GGTDQAYLATDRA
+298 GGTGSAYMATDRA

-320 TADIQDRTAAS
+320 TADIQARTAAS

-360 LRALDMLSSGAL
+360 LRALEMLSSGEL

-385 LKNWNTGRQILT
+385 LKDWSTGRQILT

-481 DIVNSTPLLVTSGGR
+481 DIVNSAPLLVTSGGR

-672 SRISTGTGHAAQPNG
+672 SRISTLTGTAASPNG

-732 PAAAPKP
+732 SAAVPQP

-771 YLSRDDLGT
+771 YLSRSDLGT

-795 VSANELVSQSVLGTQ
+795 VSANELVGQSVLGTQ

-816 TYRFSTYAVGRPS
+816 TYRFSTHAVGRPS
-829 TLFSGDD
+829 TLFNGDN
-836 QITEAAF
+836 QLTEAAF

-980 SWEHLQ
+980 SWEQLQ

>member
-8 CLFPLPALLALAAG
+8 CLFPLPALLVLAAG

-45 VLVMYDN
+45 VLVVYDN
-52 SQSME
+52 SPSME
-57 AVMPGGHLTTF
+57 FMLPGGQGTVLLAH
-68 TDPNTRGN
+68 PNTRGN
-76 IARQVLRDAISTYQS
+76 IARAALRDIISTYRS
-91 QFRWGLGRF
+91 QFRWGLATFENQGLYGPTYDRR
-100 GTSGTTTIVDYSQ
+100 SSLPVMYYSRSTAGMGLLRRAVQ
-113 YGYRPPMILYYAE
+113 D
-126 NLTFLG
+126 
-132 QILQPVRDSSASH
+132 DSTAHQSALLSL
-145 LATLQAHL
+145 LAT
-153 ALETASTATGEIKN
+153 ETENINTPEIKN
-167 STWGTPLAGMVRS
+167 GSIGTPLPGAMRT
-180 AGDYFANRNTS
+180 AYQYYANTLSGTS
-191 FSTPITDR
+191 SPITNR
-199 SCQRQFVIVATDGDP
+199 TCQRNYVLLATDGDP
-214 NYSQTG
+214 TIRIGGTAYSN
-220 YRYTSSA
+220 A
-227 ELTNRKNAD
+227 ELMNRQVNGNWVFGQAAQDVFTEIGRLRTLTVSGNA
-236 GSWSYSTAN
+236 A
-245 TEVVDEIRKLRA
+245 I
-257 LQVSNHASMNGTYD
+257 NGQYD
-271 VRTYIVGMGSALEN
+271 VQTYVVGLGEVATN
-285 EASVAGMNRMASV
+285 QASIAAMNRMATV
-298 GGTDQAYLATDRA
+298 GGTGSAYMATDRA

-320 TADIQDRTAAS
+320 TADIQARTAAS

-360 LRALDMLSSGAL
+360 LRALEMLSSGAL

-621 DGSDTSVGH
+621 DGSDASVGH

-672 SRISTGTGHAAQPNG
+672 SRISTLTGTAASPNG

-732 PAAAPKP
+732 SAAAPKP

-795 VSANELVSQSVLGTQ
+795 VSANELVGQSVLGTQ

-829 TLFSGDD
+829 TLFNGDN
-836 QITEAAF
+836 QLTEAAF

-877 IPSSDPCAYGG
+877 VPSSDPCAYGG

-895 DAITGNRA
+895 DAITRNRA

-980 SWEHLQ
+980 SWEQLQ

>member
-34 PLYLEAGVKPN
+34 PLYLEAGIKPN
-45 VLVMYDN
+45 VLVVYDN
-52 SQSME
+52 SPSME
-57 AVMPGGHLTTF
+57 FMLPGGQGTVLLAH
-68 TDPNTRGN
+68 PNTRGN
-76 IARQVLRDAISTYQS
+76 IARAALRDIISTYRS
-91 QFRWGLGRF
+91 QFRWGLATFENQGLYGPTYDRR
-100 GTSGTTTIVDYSQ
+100 SSLPVMYYSSSTAGMGLLRRAVQ
-113 YGYRPPMILYYAE
+113 D
-126 NLTFLG
+126 
-132 QILQPVRDSSASH
+132 DSTAHQSALLSL
-145 LATLQAHL
+145 LAT
-153 ALETASTATGEIKN
+153 ETENINTPEIKN
-167 STWGTPLAGMVRS
+167 GSIGTPLPGAMRT
-180 AGDYFANRNTS
+180 AYQYYANTLSGTS
-191 FSTPITDR
+191 SPITNR
-199 SCQRQFVIVATDGDP
+199 TCQRNYVLLATDGDP
-214 NYSQTG
+214 TIRIGGTAYSN
-220 YRYTSSA
+220 A
-227 ELTNRKNAD
+227 ELMNRQVNGNWVFGQATQDVFTEIGRLRTLTVSGNA
-236 GSWSYSTAN
+236 A
-245 TEVVDEIRKLRA
+245 I
-257 LQVSNHASMNGTYD
+257 NGQYD
-271 VRTYIVGMGSALEN
+271 VQTYVVGLGEVATN
-285 EASVAGMNRMASV
+285 QASIAAMNRMATA
-298 GGTDQAYLATDRA
+298 GGTGSAYMATDSA

-320 TADIQDRTAAS
+320 TADIQARTAAS

-360 LRALDMLSSGAL
+360 LRALEMLSSGAL

-385 LKNWNTGRQILT
+385 LKDWSTGRQILT

-571 AAGDVHYAGS
+571 AAGDVHYAGG

-643 RWMVFSGNGL
+643 RWMVFTGNGF
-653 NSSAG
+653 NSTGG

-672 SRISTGTGHAAQPNG
+672 SRISTLTGTAASPNG

-701 VDIIYAGDQ
+701 VDIVYAGDQ

-795 VSANELVSQSVLGTQ
+795 VSANELVGQSVLGTQ

-816 TYRFSTYAVGRPS
+816 TYRFSTHAVGRPS

-871 VIVSTL
+871 MIVSTL

-980 SWEHLQ
+980 SWEQLQ

>member
-34 PLYLEAGVKPN
+34 PLYLEAGIKPN
-45 VLVMYDN
+45 VLVVYDN
-52 SQSME
+52 SPSME
-57 AVMPGGHLTTF
+57 FMLPGGQGTVLLAH
-68 TDPNTRGN
+68 PNTRGN
-76 IARQVLRDAISTYQS
+76 IARAALRDIISTYRS
-91 QFRWGLGRF
+91 QFRWGLATFENQGLYGPTYDRR
-100 GTSGTTTIVDYSQ
+100 SSLPVMYYSRSTAGMGLLRRAVQ
-113 YGYRPPMILYYAE
+113 D
-126 NLTFLG
+126 
-132 QILQPVRDSSASH
+132 DSTAHQSALLSL
-145 LATLQAHL
+145 LAT
-153 ALETASTATGEIKN
+153 ETENINTPEIKN
-167 STWGTPLAGMVRS
+167 GSIGTPLPGAMRT
-180 AGDYFANRNTS
+180 AYQYYANTLSGTS
-191 FSTPITDR
+191 SPITNR
-199 SCQRQFVIVATDGDP
+199 TCQRNYVLLATDGDP
-214 NYSQTG
+214 TIRIGGTAYSN
-220 YRYTSSA
+220 A
-227 ELTNRKNAD
+227 ELMNRQVNGNWVFGQAAQDVFTEIGRLRTLTVSGNA
-236 GSWSYSTAN
+236 A
-245 TEVVDEIRKLRA
+245 I
-257 LQVSNHASMNGTYD
+257 NGQYD
-271 VRTYIVGMGSALEN
+271 VQTYVVGLGEVATN
-285 EASVAGMNRMASV
+285 QASIAAMNRMATV
-298 GGTDQAYLATDRA
+298 GGTGSAYMATDSA

-320 TADIQDRTAAS
+320 TADIQARTAAS

-360 LRALDMLSSGAL
+360 LRALEMLSSGAL

-462 CPACTAP
+462 CPACTEP

-571 AAGDVHYAGS
+571 AAGDVHYAGG

-672 SRISTGTGHAAQPNG
+672 SRISTLTGTAASPNG

-732 PAAAPKP
+732 SAAVPQP

-795 VSANELVSQSVLGTQ
+795 VSANELVGQSVLGTQ

-816 TYRFSTYAVGRPS
+816 TYRFSTHAVGRPS

-980 SWEHLQ
+980 SWEQLQ

>member
-8 CLFPLPALLALAAG
+8 CLFPLPALLALTAG

-45 VLVMYDN
+45 VLVVYDN
-52 SQSME
+52 SPSME
-57 AVMPGGHLTTF
+57 FMLPGGQGTVLLAH
-68 TDPNTRGN
+68 PNTRGN
-76 IARQVLRDAISTYQS
+76 IARAALRDIISTYRS
-91 QFRWGLGRF
+91 QFRWGLATFENQGLYGPTYDRR
-100 GTSGTTTIVDYSQ
+100 SSLPVMYYSRSTAGMGLLRRAVQ
-113 YGYRPPMILYYAE
+113 D
-126 NLTFLG
+126 
-132 QILQPVRDSSASH
+132 DSTAHQSALLSL
-145 LATLQAHL
+145 LAT
-153 ALETASTATGEIKN
+153 ETENINTPEIKN
-167 STWGTPLAGMVRS
+167 GSIGTPLPGAMRT
-180 AGDYFANRNTS
+180 AYQYYANTLSGTS
-191 FSTPITDR
+191 SPITNR
-199 SCQRQFVIVATDGDP
+199 TCQRNYVLLATDGDP
-214 NYSQTG
+214 TIRIGGTAYSN
-220 YRYTSSA
+220 A
-227 ELTNRKNAD
+227 ELMNRQVNGNWVFGQAAQDVFTEIGRLRTLTVSGNA
-236 GSWSYSTAN
+236 A
-245 TEVVDEIRKLRA
+245 I
-257 LQVSNHASMNGTYD
+257 NGQYD
-271 VRTYIVGMGSALEN
+271 VQTYVVGLGEVATN
-285 EASVAGMNRMASV
+285 QASIAAMNRMATA
-298 GGTDQAYLATDRA
+298 GGTGSAYMATDRA

-360 LRALDMLSSGAL
+360 LRALEMLSSGAL

-469 SAFRNRPTTVLG
+469 SAFRNRSTTVLG

-571 AAGDVHYAGS
+571 AAGDVHYAGG

-621 DGSDTSVGH
+621 DGSDASVGH

-672 SRISTGTGHAAQPNG
+672 SRISTLTGTAASPNG

-701 VDIIYAGDQ
+701 VDIVYAGDQ

-795 VSANELVSQSVLGTQ
+795 VSANELVGQSVLGTQ

-816 TYRFSTYAVGRPS
+816 TYRFSTHAVGRPS

-972 ITATSGRS
+972 ITATSGRA
-980 SWEHLQ
+980 SWEQLQ

>member
-8 CLFPLPALLALAAG
+8 CLFPLPALLALTAG

-45 VLVMYDN
+45 VLVVYDN
-52 SQSME
+52 SPSME
-57 AVMPGGHLTTF
+57 FMLPGGQGTVLLAH
-68 TDPNTRGN
+68 PNTRGN
-76 IARQVLRDAISTYQS
+76 IARAALRDIISTYRS
-91 QFRWGLGRF
+91 QFRWGLATFENQGLYGPTYDRR
-100 GTSGTTTIVDYSQ
+100 SSLPVMYYSRSTAGMGLLRRAVQ
-113 YGYRPPMILYYAE
+113 D
-126 NLTFLG
+126 
-132 QILQPVRDSSASH
+132 DSTAHQSALLSL
-145 LATLQAHL
+145 LAT
-153 ALETASTATGEIKN
+153 ETENINTPEIKN
-167 STWGTPLAGMVRS
+167 GSIGTPLPGAMRT
-180 AGDYFANRNTS
+180 AYQYYANTLSGTS
-191 FSTPITDR
+191 SPITNR
-199 SCQRQFVIVATDGDP
+199 TCQRNYVLLATDGDP
-214 NYSQTG
+214 TIRIGGTAYSN
-220 YRYTSSA
+220 A
-227 ELTNRKNAD
+227 ELMNRQVNGNWVFGQAAQDVFTEIGRLRTLTVSGNA
-236 GSWSYSTAN
+236 A
-245 TEVVDEIRKLRA
+245 I
-257 LQVSNHASMNGTYD
+257 NGQYD
-271 VRTYIVGMGSALEN
+271 VQTYVVGLGEVATN
-285 EASVAGMNRMASV
+285 QASIAAMNRMATA
-298 GGTDQAYLATDRA
+298 GGTGSAYMATDRA

-360 LRALDMLSSGAL
+360 LRALEMLSSGAL

-443 HGALRLN
+443 YGSLRLN

-481 DIVNSTPLLVTSGGR
+481 DIVNSAPLLVTSGGR

-672 SRISTGTGHAAQPNG
+672 SRISTLTGTAASPNG

-732 PAAAPKP
+732 SAAVPQP

-795 VSANELVSQSVLGTQ
+795 VSANELVGQSVLGTQ

-816 TYRFSTYAVGRPS
+816 TYRFSTHAVGRPS
-829 TLFSGDD
+829 TLFNGDN
-836 QITEAAF
+836 QLTEAAF

-980 SWEHLQ
+980 SWEQLQ

>member
-1 MKTNPRI
+1 MKTKP
-8 CLFPLPALLALAAG
+8 CLFPTLLPALLGLVAG
-22 PVLAQTVSLAQS
+22 PVLAQTVSLAPS

-45 VLVMYDN
+45 VLVVYDN
-52 SQSME
+52 SPSME
-57 AVMPGGHLTTF
+57 FMLPGGQGTVLLTH
-68 TDPNTRGN
+68 PSTRGN
-76 IARQVLRDAISTYQS
+76 IARAALRDIIGTYRT
-91 QFRWGLGRF
+91 QFRWGLATFENQGLYGPNRNPQ
-100 GTSGTTTIVDYSQ
+100 SELPVMYYSRSTAGMGLLRRAVQ
-113 YGYRPPMILYYAE
+113 DDSTVHQTA
-126 NLTFLG
+126 
-132 QILQPVRDSSASH
+132 LQGL
-145 LATLQAHL
+145 LAT
-153 ALETASTATGEIKN
+153 ETESLNTSEIKN
-167 STWGTPLAGMVRS
+167 GSVGTPLPGALRT
-180 AGDYFANRNTS
+180 AFQYYANTLS
-191 FSTPITDR
+191 GASSPITNR
-199 SCQRQFVIVATDGDP
+199 TCQRNYVLLATDGDP
-214 NYSQTG
+214 TIRIGGTAYSDQEITNQQVNG
-220 YRYTSSA
+220 NWVFGQAARDVFT
-227 ELTNRKNAD
+227 EIGRLRTLTVSGNAAID
-236 GSWSYSTAN
+236 G
-245 TEVVDEIRKLRA
+245 
-257 LQVSNHASMNGTYD
+257 QYD
-271 VRTYIVGMGSALEN
+271 VQTYVVGLGEVATN
-285 EASVAGMNRMASV
+285 QASIAAMNRMATV
-298 GGTDQAYLATDRA
+298 GGTGSAYMATDRA
-311 TLSAAFAQI
+311 TLNAAFAQI
-320 TADIQDRTAAS
+320 TADIQARTAAS

-360 LRALDMLSSGAL
+360 LRALEMLSSGAL

-385 LKNWNTGRQILT
+385 LKDWNTGRQILT

-427 TLVAALNRNGA
+427 TLVTALNRNGA
-438 GVVDT
+438 GVVDP
-443 HGALRLN
+443 HGSLRLN
-450 YLRGDASRELRR
+450 YLRGDTSRELRR
-462 CPACTAP
+462 CPACAAP

-516 MAPVVYVGANDG
+516 MAPVVYVAANDG
-528 QLHAFD
+528 QLHGFD

-541 FAYVPGL
+541 LAYVPGL

-571 AAGDVHYAGS
+571 AAGDVHYAGG
-581 WKTLLVGTAGAGA
+581 WKTLLAGTGGAGA

-604 PANFTE
+604 PARFTE
-610 ATASRVARWEI
+610 ATAAQVVRWEL
-621 DGSDTSVGH
+621 DGSDASVGH
-630 ILQQPLIAKARNG
+630 MLQPPLIAKARNG
-643 RWMVFSGNGL
+643 RWMVFTGNGL
-653 NSSAG
+653 NSASG
-658 VAQLLAIDAETGAV
+658 VAQLLAIDAETGVPVRVSTLSGTAV
-672 SRISTGTGHAAQPNG
+672 SPNG
-687 LLGLTAISTAGDGV
+687 LLGLTGISTAGDGV
-701 VDIIYAGDQ
+701 VDVLYAGDQ
-710 QGRLW
+710 QGRMW

-725 GWKVAYG
+725 AWKVAYG
-732 PAAAPKP
+732 PAVTPQP
-739 LFSAAS
+739 LFSTAT
-745 GQAITARPDVTPH
+745 GQPITARPDVTPH

-771 YLSRDDLGT
+771 YLSRSDLST

-795 VSANELVSQSVLGTQ
+795 VSASELVGQSVLGTQ
-810 TGGDGR
+810 TGSDGR

-829 TLFSGDD
+829 TLFSGDN
-836 QITEAAF
+836 QLTEAAF

-980 SWEHLQ
+980 SWEQLQ

>member
-1 MKTNPRI
+1 MGLLRRAVQDDSTAHQS
-8 CLFPLPALLALAAG
+8 ALL
-22 PVLAQTVSLAQS
+22 SL
-34 PLYLEAGVKPN
+34 
-45 VLVMYDN
+45 
-52 SQSME
+52 
-57 AVMPGGHLTTF
+57 
-68 TDPNTRGN
+68 
-76 IARQVLRDAISTYQS
+76 
-91 QFRWGLGRF
+91 
-100 GTSGTTTIVDYSQ
+100 
-113 YGYRPPMILYYAE
+113 
-126 NLTFLG
+126 
-132 QILQPVRDSSASH
+132 
-145 LATLQAHL
+145 LAT
-153 ALETASTATGEIKN
+153 ETENINTPEIKN
-167 STWGTPLAGMVRS
+167 GSIGTPLPGAMRT
-180 AGDYFANRNTS
+180 AYQYYANTLSGTS
-191 FSTPITDR
+191 SPITNR
-199 SCQRQFVIVATDGDP
+199 TCQRNYVLLATDGDP
-214 NYSQTG
+214 TIRIGGTAYSN
-220 YRYTSSA
+220 A
-227 ELTNRKNAD
+227 ELMNRQVNGNWVFGQATQDVFTEIGRLRTLTVSGNA
-236 GSWSYSTAN
+236 A
-245 TEVVDEIRKLRA
+245 I
-257 LQVSNHASMNGTYD
+257 NGQYD
-271 VRTYIVGMGSALEN
+271 VQTYVVGLGEVATN
-285 EASVAGMNRMASV
+285 QASIAAMNRMATA
-298 GGTDQAYLATDRA
+298 GGTGSAYMATDRA

-360 LRALDMLSSGAL
+360 LRALEMLSSGAL

-571 AAGDVHYAGS
+571 AAGDVHYAGG

-621 DGSDTSVGH
+621 DGSDASVGH

-672 SRISTGTGHAAQPNG
+672 SRISTLTGTAASPNG

-701 VDIIYAGDQ
+701 VDIVYAGDQ

-795 VSANELVSQSVLGTQ
+795 VSANELVGQSVLGTQ

-816 TYRFSTYAVGRPS
+816 TYRFSTHAVGRPS
-829 TLFSGDD
+829 TLFNGDN
-836 QITEAAF
+836 QLTEAAF

-980 SWEHLQ
+980 SWEQLQ

>member
-8 CLFPLPALLALAAG
+8 CLFPLPALLALTAG

-34 PLYLEAGVKPN
+34 PLYLEAGIKPN
-45 VLVMYDN
+45 VLVVYDN
-52 SQSME
+52 SPSME
-57 AVMPGGHLTTF
+57 FMLPGGQGTVLLAH
-68 TDPNTRGN
+68 PNTRGN
-76 IARQVLRDAISTYQS
+76 IARAALRDIISTYRS
-91 QFRWGLGRF
+91 QFRWGLATFENQGLYGPTYDRR
-100 GTSGTTTIVDYSQ
+100 SSLPVMYYSRSTAGMGLLRRAVQ
-113 YGYRPPMILYYAE
+113 D
-126 NLTFLG
+126 
-132 QILQPVRDSSASH
+132 DSTAHQSALLSL
-145 LATLQAHL
+145 LAT
-153 ALETASTATGEIKN
+153 ETENINTPEIKN
-167 STWGTPLAGMVRS
+167 GSIGTPLPGAMRT
-180 AGDYFANRNTS
+180 AYQYYANTLSGTS
-191 FSTPITDR
+191 SPITNR
-199 SCQRQFVIVATDGDP
+199 TCQRNYVLLATDGDP
-214 NYSQTG
+214 TIRIGGTAYSN
-220 YRYTSSA
+220 A
-227 ELTNRKNAD
+227 ELMNRQVNGNWVFGQAAQDVFTEIGRLRTLTVSGNA
-236 GSWSYSTAN
+236 A
-245 TEVVDEIRKLRA
+245 I
-257 LQVSNHASMNGTYD
+257 NGQYD
-271 VRTYIVGMGSALEN
+271 VQTYVVGLGEVATN
-285 EASVAGMNRMASV
+285 QASIAAMNRMATA
-298 GGTDQAYLATDRA
+298 GGTGSAYMATDRA

-360 LRALDMLSSGAL
+360 LRALEMLSSGAL

-571 AAGDVHYAGS
+571 AAGDVHYAGG

-672 SRISTGTGHAAQPNG
+672 SRISTLTGTAASPNG

-732 PAAAPKP
+732 SAAVPQP

-771 YLSRDDLGT
+771 YLSRSDLGT

-795 VSANELVSQSVLGTQ
+795 VSANELVGQSVLGTQ

-816 TYRFSTYAVGRPS
+816 TYRFSTHAVGRPS
-829 TLFSGDD
+829 TLFNGDN
-836 QITEAAF
+836 QLTEAAF

-980 SWEHLQ
+980 SWEQLQ

>member
-34 PLYLEAGVKPN
+34 PRYLEAGIKPN
-45 VLVMYDN
+45 VLVVYDN
-52 SQSME
+52 SPSME
-57 AVMPGGHLTTF
+57 FMLPGGQGTVLLAH
-68 TDPNTRGN
+68 PNTRGN
-76 IARQVLRDAISTYQS
+76 IARAALRDIISTYRS
-91 QFRWGLGRF
+91 QFRWGLATFENQGLYGPTYDSR
-100 GTSGTTTIVDYSQ
+100 SSLPVMYYSSSTAGMGLLRRAVQ
-113 YGYRPPMILYYAE
+113 D
-126 NLTFLG
+126 
-132 QILQPVRDSSASH
+132 DSTAHQSALLSL
-145 LATLQAHL
+145 LAT
-153 ALETASTATGEIKN
+153 ETENINTPEIKN
-167 STWGTPLAGMVRS
+167 GSIGTPLPGAMRT
-180 AGDYFANRNTS
+180 AYQYYANTLSGTS
-191 FSTPITDR
+191 SPITNR
-199 SCQRQFVIVATDGDP
+199 TCQRNYVLLATDGDP
-214 NYSQTG
+214 TIRIGGTAYSN
-220 YRYTSSA
+220 A
-227 ELTNRKNAD
+227 ELMNRQVNGNWVFGQAAQDVFTEIGRLRTLTVSGNA
-236 GSWSYSTAN
+236 A
-245 TEVVDEIRKLRA
+245 I
-257 LQVSNHASMNGTYD
+257 NGQYD
-271 VRTYIVGMGSALEN
+271 VQTYVVGLGEVATN
-285 EASVAGMNRMASV
+285 QASIAAMNRMATA
-298 GGTDQAYLATDRA
+298 GGTGSAYMATDRA

-360 LRALDMLSSGAL
+360 LRALEMLSSGAL

-443 HGALRLN
+443 YGSLRLN

-481 DIVNSTPLLVTSGGR
+481 DIVNSAPLLVTSGGR

-672 SRISTGTGHAAQPNG
+672 SRISTLTGTAASPNG

-732 PAAAPKP
+732 SAAVPQP

-795 VSANELVSQSVLGTQ
+795 VSANELVGQSVLGTQ

-816 TYRFSTYAVGRPS
+816 TYRFSTHAVGRPS
-829 TLFSGDD
+829 TLFNGDN
-836 QITEAAF
+836 QLTEAAF

-980 SWEHLQ
+980 SWEQLQ

>member
-34 PLYLEAGVKPN
+34 PLYLEAGIKPN
-45 VLVMYDN
+45 VLVVYDN
-52 SQSME
+52 SPSME
-57 AVMPGGHLTTF
+57 FMLPGGQGTVALAH
-68 TDPNTRGN
+68 PNTRGN
-76 IARQVLRDAISTYQS
+76 IARAALRDIITTYRT
-91 QFRWGLGRF
+91 QFRWGLATFENQGLYGPIYNNQSVLPVMYYSDRTAGMGLLRRAVQDDSAAHQSALLSLL
-100 GTSGTTTIVDYSQ
+100 GTET
-113 YGYRPPMILYYAE
+113 E
-126 NLTFLG
+126 NINT
-132 QILQPVRDSSASH
+132 P
-145 LATLQAHL
+145 
-153 ALETASTATGEIKN
+153 EIKN
-167 STWGTPLAGMVRS
+167 GSIGTPLPGAMRT
-180 AGDYFANRNTS
+180 AFQYYANTLSGTS
-191 FSTPITDR
+191 SPITNR
-199 SCQRQFVIVATDGDP
+199 TCQRNYVLLATDGDP
-214 NYSQTG
+214 TIRIGGAAYSDQ
-220 YRYTSSA
+220 
-227 ELTNRKNAD
+227 EITNQQVN
-236 GSWSYSTAN
+236 GSWVFGQAAQDVF
-245 TEVVDEIRKLRA
+245 TEIGRLCT
-257 LQVSNHASMNGTYD
+257 LTVSGNAAINGQYD
-271 VRTYIVGMGSALEN
+271 VQTYVVGLG
-285 EASVAGMNRMASV
+285 EAATNQASIAAMNRMATV
-298 GGTDQAYLATDRA
+298 GGTGSAYMATDSA

-320 TADIQDRTAAS
+320 TADIQARTAAS

-360 LRALDMLSSGAL
+360 LRALEMLSSGAL

-571 AAGDVHYAGS
+571 AAGDVHYAGG

-672 SRISTGTGHAAQPNG
+672 SRISTLTGTAASPNG

-732 PAAAPKP
+732 SAAVPQP

-795 VSANELVSQSVLGTQ
+795 VSANELLGQSVLGTQ

-829 TLFSGDD
+829 TLFNGDN
-836 QITEAAF
+836 QLTEAAF

-980 SWEHLQ
+980 SWEQLQ

>member
-8 CLFPLPALLALAAG
+8 CLFPLPALLVLAAG

-34 PLYLEAGVKPN
+34 PLYLEAGIKPN
-45 VLVMYDN
+45 VLVVYDN
-52 SQSME
+52 SPSME
-57 AVMPGGHLTTF
+57 FMLPGGQGTVALAH
-68 TDPNTRGN
+68 PNTRGN
-76 IARQVLRDAISTYQS
+76 IARAALRDIITTYRT
-91 QFRWGLGRF
+91 QFRWGLATFENQGLYGPIYNNQSVLPVMYYSDRTAGMGLLRRAVQDDSAAHQSALLSLL
-100 GTSGTTTIVDYSQ
+100 GTET
-113 YGYRPPMILYYAE
+113 E
-126 NLTFLG
+126 NINT
-132 QILQPVRDSSASH
+132 P
-145 LATLQAHL
+145 
-153 ALETASTATGEIKN
+153 EIKN
-167 STWGTPLAGMVRS
+167 GSIGTPLPGAMRT
-180 AGDYFANRNTS
+180 AYQYYANTLSGTS
-191 FSTPITDR
+191 SPITNR
-199 SCQRQFVIVATDGDP
+199 TCQRNYVLLATDGDP
-214 NYSQTG
+214 TIRIGGTAYSN
-220 YRYTSSA
+220 A
-227 ELTNRKNAD
+227 ELMNRQVNGNWVFGQAAQDVFTEIGRLRTLTVSGNA
-236 GSWSYSTAN
+236 A
-245 TEVVDEIRKLRA
+245 I
-257 LQVSNHASMNGTYD
+257 NGQYD
-271 VRTYIVGMGSALEN
+271 VQTYVVGLGEVATN
-285 EASVAGMNRMASV
+285 QASIAAMNRMATV
-298 GGTDQAYLATDRA
+298 GGTGSAYMATDRA

-320 TADIQDRTAAS
+320 TADIQARTAAS

-360 LRALDMLSSGAL
+360 LRALEMLSSGEL

-385 LKNWNTGRQILT
+385 LKDWSTGRQILT

-732 PAAAPKP
+732 SAAVPQP

-795 VSANELVSQSVLGTQ
+795 VSANELVGQSVLGTQ

-816 TYRFSTYAVGRPS
+816 TYRFSTHAVGRPS
-829 TLFSGDD
+829 TLFNGDN
-836 QITEAAF
+836 QLTEAAF

-972 ITATSGRS
+972 ITATSGRA
-980 SWEHLQ
+980 SWEQLQ

>member
-8 CLFPLPALLALAAG
+8 GLFPLPALLALTAG

-45 VLVMYDN
+45 VLVVYDN
-52 SQSME
+52 SPSME
-57 AVMPGGHLTTF
+57 FMLPGGQGTVLLAH
-68 TDPNTRGN
+68 PNTRGN
-76 IARQVLRDAISTYQS
+76 IARAALRDIISTYRS
-91 QFRWGLGRF
+91 QFRWGLATFENQGLYGPTYDRR
-100 GTSGTTTIVDYSQ
+100 SSLPVMYYSRSTAGMGLLRRAVQ
-113 YGYRPPMILYYAE
+113 D
-126 NLTFLG
+126 
-132 QILQPVRDSSASH
+132 DSTAHQSALLSL
-145 LATLQAHL
+145 LAT
-153 ALETASTATGEIKN
+153 ETENINTPEIKN
-167 STWGTPLAGMVRS
+167 GSIGTPLPGAMRT
-180 AGDYFANRNTS
+180 AYQYYANTLSGTS
-191 FSTPITDR
+191 SPITNR
-199 SCQRQFVIVATDGDP
+199 TCQRNYVLLATDGDP
-214 NYSQTG
+214 TIRIGGTAYSN
-220 YRYTSSA
+220 A
-227 ELTNRKNAD
+227 ELMNRQVNGNWVFGQAAQDVFTEIGRLRTLTVSGNA
-236 GSWSYSTAN
+236 A
-245 TEVVDEIRKLRA
+245 I
-257 LQVSNHASMNGTYD
+257 NGQYD
-271 VRTYIVGMGSALEN
+271 VQTYVVGLGEMATN
-285 EASVAGMNRMASV
+285 QASIAAMNRMATA
-298 GGTDQAYLATDRA
+298 GGTGSAYMATDRA

-360 LRALDMLSSGAL
+360 LRALEMLSSGAL

-672 SRISTGTGHAAQPNG
+672 SRISTLTGTAASPNG

-732 PAAAPKP
+732 SAAVPQP

-771 YLSRDDLGT
+771 YLSRSDLGT

-795 VSANELVSQSVLGTQ
+795 VSANELVGQSVLGTQ

-816 TYRFSTYAVGRPS
+816 TYRFSTHAVGRPS
-829 TLFSGDD
+829 TLFNGDN
-836 QITEAAF
+836 QLTEAAF

-980 SWEHLQ
+980 SWEQLQ

>member
-1 MKTNPRI
+1 M
-8 CLFPLPALLALAAG
+8 
-22 PVLAQTVSLAQS
+22 
-34 PLYLEAGVKPN
+34 
-45 VLVMYDN
+45 
-52 SQSME
+52 
-57 AVMPGGHLTTF
+57 
-68 TDPNTRGN
+68 
-76 IARQVLRDAISTYQS
+76 
-91 QFRWGLGRF
+91 
-100 GTSGTTTIVDYSQ
+100 
-113 YGYRPPMILYYAE
+113 
-126 NLTFLG
+126 
-132 QILQPVRDSSASH
+132 
-145 LATLQAHL
+145 
-153 ALETASTATGEIKN
+153 
-167 STWGTPLAGMVRS
+167 
-180 AGDYFANRNTS
+180 
-191 FSTPITDR
+191 
-199 SCQRQFVIVATDGDP
+199 
-214 NYSQTG
+214 
-220 YRYTSSA
+220 
-227 ELTNRKNAD
+227 
-236 GSWSYSTAN
+236 
-245 TEVVDEIRKLRA
+245 
-257 LQVSNHASMNGTYD
+257 
-271 VRTYIVGMGSALEN
+271 
-285 EASVAGMNRMASV
+285 
-298 GGTDQAYLATDRA
+298 
-311 TLSAAFAQI
+311 
-320 TADIQDRTAAS
+320 
-331 AGVAISTGAWKSGT
+331 
-345 QVFQARFNTGDWSGE
+345 
-360 LRALDMLSSGAL
+360 
-372 ATTPT
+372 
-377 WEAGQRLG
+377 
-385 LKNWNTGRQILT
+385 
-397 YRAASALGSRGVPFR
+397 
-412 WPANAAAPGASEIPL
+412 
-427 TLVAALNRNGA
+427 
-438 GVVDT
+438 
-443 HGALRLN
+443 
-450 YLRGDASRELRR
+450 
-462 CPACTAP
+462 
-469 SAFRNRPTTVLG
+469 
-481 DIVNSTPLLVTSGGR
+481 
-496 FVRDSAEAAA
+496 
-506 YDTFRRARAA
+506 
-516 MAPVVYVGANDG
+516 
-528 QLHAFD
+528 
-534 ARTGDEL
+534 
-541 FAYVPGL
+541 
-548 VADRLAALPEAGYTH
+548 
-563 QYSVDGPL
+563 
-571 AAGDVHYAGS
+571 HYAGG

-643 RWMVFSGNGL
+643 RWMVFTGNGF
-653 NSSAG
+653 NSTGG

-672 SRISTGTGHAAQPNG
+672 SRISTLTGTAASPNG

-701 VDIIYAGDQ
+701 VDIVYAGDQ

-780 TTTQSLYGIR
+780 TTTQSPYGIR

-795 VSANELVSQSVLGTQ
+795 VSANELVGQSVLGTQ

-816 TYRFSTYAVGRPS
+816 TYRFSTHAVGRPS
-829 TLFSGDD
+829 TLFNGDN
-836 QITEAAF
+836 QLTEAAF

-972 ITATSGRS
+972 ITATSGRA
-980 SWEHLQ
+980 SWEQLQ

>member
-8 CLFPLPALLALAAG
+8 GLSPLPALLALVAG
-22 PVLAQTVSLAQS
+22 PALAQTVSLAQS
-34 PLYLEAGVKPN
+34 PLYLEAGIKPN
-45 VLVMYDN
+45 VLVVYDN
-52 SQSME
+52 SPSME
-57 AVMPGGHLTTF
+57 FMLPGGQGTVALAH
-68 TDPNTRGN
+68 PNTRGN
-76 IARQVLRDAISTYQS
+76 IARAALRDIITTYRT
-91 QFRWGLGRF
+91 QFRWGLATFENQGLYGPIYNNQSVLPVMYYSDRTAGMGLLRRAVQDDSAAHQSALLSLL
-100 GTSGTTTIVDYSQ
+100 GTET
-113 YGYRPPMILYYAE
+113 E
-126 NLTFLG
+126 NINT
-132 QILQPVRDSSASH
+132 P
-145 LATLQAHL
+145 
-153 ALETASTATGEIKN
+153 EIKN
-167 STWGTPLAGMVRS
+167 GSIGTPLPGAMRT
-180 AGDYFANRNTS
+180 AFQYYANTLSGTS
-191 FSTPITDR
+191 SPITNR
-199 SCQRQFVIVATDGDP
+199 TCQRNYVLLATDGDP
-214 NYSQTG
+214 TIRIGGAAYSDQ
-220 YRYTSSA
+220 
-227 ELTNRKNAD
+227 EITNQQVN
-236 GSWSYSTAN
+236 GSWVFGQAAQDVF
-245 TEVVDEIRKLRA
+245 TEIGRLRT
-257 LQVSNHASMNGTYD
+257 LTVSGNAAINGQYD
-271 VRTYIVGMGSALEN
+271 VQTYVVGLG
-285 EASVAGMNRMASV
+285 EAATNQASIAAMNRMATV
-298 GGTDQAYLATDRA
+298 GGTGSAYMATDSA

-320 TADIQDRTAAS
+320 TADIQARTAAS

-360 LRALDMLSSGAL
+360 LRALEMLSSGAL

-443 HGALRLN
+443 YGSLRLN

-481 DIVNSTPLLVTSGGR
+481 DIVNSAPLLVTSGGR

-672 SRISTGTGHAAQPNG
+672 SRISTLTGTAASPNG

-732 PAAAPKP
+732 SAAAPKP

-771 YLSRDDLGT
+771 YLSRSDLGT

-795 VSANELVSQSVLGTQ
+795 VSANELVGQSVLGTQ

-816 TYRFSTYAVGRPS
+816 TYRFSTHAVGRPS
-829 TLFSGDD
+829 TLFNGDN
-836 QITEAAF
+836 QLTEAAF

-877 IPSSDPCAYGG
+877 VPSSDPCAYGG

-980 SWEHLQ
+980 SWEQLQ

>member
-8 CLFPLPALLALAAG
+8 CLFPLPALLALTAG

-45 VLVMYDN
+45 VLVVYDN
-52 SQSME
+52 SPSME
-57 AVMPGGHLTTF
+57 FMLPGGQGTVLLAH
-68 TDPNTRGN
+68 PNTRGN
-76 IARQVLRDAISTYQS
+76 IARAALRDIISTYRS
-91 QFRWGLGRF
+91 QFRWGLATFENQGLYGPTYDRR
-100 GTSGTTTIVDYSQ
+100 SSLPVMYYSRSTAGMGLLRRAVQ
-113 YGYRPPMILYYAE
+113 D
-126 NLTFLG
+126 
-132 QILQPVRDSSASH
+132 DSTAHQSALLSL
-145 LATLQAHL
+145 LAT
-153 ALETASTATGEIKN
+153 ETENINTPEIKN
-167 STWGTPLAGMVRS
+167 GSIGTPLPGAMRT
-180 AGDYFANRNTS
+180 AYQYYANTLSGTS
-191 FSTPITDR
+191 SPITNR
-199 SCQRQFVIVATDGDP
+199 TCQRNYVLLATDGDP
-214 NYSQTG
+214 TIRIGGTAYSN
-220 YRYTSSA
+220 A
-227 ELTNRKNAD
+227 ELMNRQVNGNWVFGQAAQDVFTEIGRLRTLTVSGNA
-236 GSWSYSTAN
+236 A
-245 TEVVDEIRKLRA
+245 I
-257 LQVSNHASMNGTYD
+257 NGQYD
-271 VRTYIVGMGSALEN
+271 VQTYVVGLGEVATN
-285 EASVAGMNRMASV
+285 QASIAAMNRMATV
-298 GGTDQAYLATDRA
+298 GGTGSAYMATDRA

-360 LRALDMLSSGAL
+360 LRALEMLSSGAL

-481 DIVNSTPLLVTSGGR
+481 DIVNSAPLLVTSGGR

-672 SRISTGTGHAAQPNG
+672 SRISTLTGTAASPNG

-732 PAAAPKP
+732 SAAVPQP

-771 YLSRDDLGT
+771 YLSRSDLGT

-795 VSANELVSQSVLGTQ
+795 VSANELVGQSVLGTQ

-816 TYRFSTYAVGRPS
+816 TYRFSTHAVGRPS
-829 TLFSGDD
+829 TLFNGDN
-836 QITEAAF
+836 QLTEAAF

-980 SWEHLQ
+980 SWEQLQ

>member
-34 PLYLEAGVKPN
+34 PLYLEAGIKPN
-45 VLVMYDN
+45 VLVVYDN
-52 SQSME
+52 SPSME
-57 AVMPGGHLTTF
+57 FMLPGGQGTVALAH
-68 TDPNTRGN
+68 PNTRGN
-76 IARQVLRDAISTYQS
+76 IARAALRDIITTYRT
-91 QFRWGLGRF
+91 QFRWGLATFENQGLYGPIYNNQSVLPVMYYSDRTAGMGLLRRAVQDDSAAHQSALLSLL
-100 GTSGTTTIVDYSQ
+100 GTET
-113 YGYRPPMILYYAE
+113 E
-126 NLTFLG
+126 NINT
-132 QILQPVRDSSASH
+132 P
-145 LATLQAHL
+145 
-153 ALETASTATGEIKN
+153 EIKN
-167 STWGTPLAGMVRS
+167 GSIGTPLPGAMRT
-180 AGDYFANRNTS
+180 AYQYYANTLSGTS
-191 FSTPITDR
+191 SPITNR
-199 SCQRQFVIVATDGDP
+199 TCQRNYVLLATDGDP
-214 NYSQTG
+214 TIRIGGTAYSN
-220 YRYTSSA
+220 A
-227 ELTNRKNAD
+227 ELMNRQVNGNWVFGQAAQDVFTEIGRLRTLTVSGNA
-236 GSWSYSTAN
+236 A
-245 TEVVDEIRKLRA
+245 I
-257 LQVSNHASMNGTYD
+257 NGQYD
-271 VRTYIVGMGSALEN
+271 VQTYVVGLGEVATN
-285 EASVAGMNRMASV
+285 QASIAAMNRMATA
-298 GGTDQAYLATDRA
+298 GGTGSAYMATDRA

-360 LRALDMLSSGAL
+360 LRALEMLSSGEL

-385 LKNWNTGRQILT
+385 LKDWSTGRQILT

-443 HGALRLN
+443 YGSLRLN

-672 SRISTGTGHAAQPNG
+672 SRISTLTGTAASPNG

-732 PAAAPKP
+732 SAAVPQP

-795 VSANELVSQSVLGTQ
+795 VSANELVGQSVLGTQ

-829 TLFSGDD
+829 TLFNGDN
-836 QITEAAF
+836 QLTEAAF

-980 SWEHLQ
+980 SWEQLQ

>member
-34 PLYLEAGVKPN
+34 PLYLEAGIKPN
-45 VLVMYDN
+45 VLVVYDN
-52 SQSME
+52 SPSME
-57 AVMPGGHLTTF
+57 FMLPGGQGTVLLAH
-68 TDPNTRGN
+68 PNTRGN
-76 IARQVLRDAISTYQS
+76 IARAALRDIISTYRS
-91 QFRWGLGRF
+91 QFRWGLATFENQGLYGPTYDRR
-100 GTSGTTTIVDYSQ
+100 SSLPVMYYSRSTAGMGLLRRAVQ
-113 YGYRPPMILYYAE
+113 D
-126 NLTFLG
+126 
-132 QILQPVRDSSASH
+132 DSTAHQSALLSL
-145 LATLQAHL
+145 LAT
-153 ALETASTATGEIKN
+153 ETENINTPEIKN
-167 STWGTPLAGMVRS
+167 GSIGTPLPGAMRT
-180 AGDYFANRNTS
+180 AYQYYANTLSGTS
-191 FSTPITDR
+191 SPITNR
-199 SCQRQFVIVATDGDP
+199 TCQRNYVLLATDGDP
-214 NYSQTG
+214 TIRIGGTAYSN
-220 YRYTSSA
+220 A
-227 ELTNRKNAD
+227 ELMNRQVNGNWVFGQATQDVFTEIGRLRTLTVSGNA
-236 GSWSYSTAN
+236 A
-245 TEVVDEIRKLRA
+245 I
-257 LQVSNHASMNGTYD
+257 NGQYD
-271 VRTYIVGMGSALEN
+271 VQTYVVGLGEVATN
-285 EASVAGMNRMASV
+285 QASIAAMNRMATA
-298 GGTDQAYLATDRA
+298 GGTGSAYMATDRA

-360 LRALDMLSSGAL
+360 LRALEMLSSGEL

-385 LKNWNTGRQILT
+385 LKDWSTGRQILT

-571 AAGDVHYAGS
+571 AAGDVHYAGG

-621 DGSDTSVGH
+621 DGSDASVGH

-672 SRISTGTGHAAQPNG
+672 SRISTLTGTAASPNG

-795 VSANELVSQSVLGTQ
+795 VSANELVGQSVLGTQ

-816 TYRFSTYAVGRPS
+816 TYRFSTHAVGRPS

-972 ITATSGRS
+972 ITATSGRA
-980 SWEHLQ
+980 SWEQLQ

>member
-34 PLYLEAGVKPN
+34 PLYLEAGIKPN
-45 VLVMYDN
+45 VLVVYDN
-52 SQSME
+52 SPSME
-57 AVMPGGHLTTF
+57 FMLPGGQGTVLLAH
-68 TDPNTRGN
+68 PNTRGN
-76 IARQVLRDAISTYQS
+76 IARAALRDIISTYRS
-91 QFRWGLGRF
+91 QFRWGLATFENQGLYGPTYDRR
-100 GTSGTTTIVDYSQ
+100 SSLPVMYYSRSTAGMGLLRRAVQ
-113 YGYRPPMILYYAE
+113 D
-126 NLTFLG
+126 
-132 QILQPVRDSSASH
+132 DSTAHQSALLSL
-145 LATLQAHL
+145 LAT
-153 ALETASTATGEIKN
+153 ETENINTPEIKN
-167 STWGTPLAGMVRS
+167 GSIGTPLPGAMRT
-180 AGDYFANRNTS
+180 AYQYYANTLSGTS
-191 FSTPITDR
+191 SPITNR
-199 SCQRQFVIVATDGDP
+199 TCQRNYVLLATDGDP
-214 NYSQTG
+214 TIRIGGTAYSN
-220 YRYTSSA
+220 A
-227 ELTNRKNAD
+227 ELMNRQVNGNWVFGQATQDVFTEIGRLRTLTVSGNA
-236 GSWSYSTAN
+236 A
-245 TEVVDEIRKLRA
+245 I
-257 LQVSNHASMNGTYD
+257 NGQYD
-271 VRTYIVGMGSALEN
+271 VQTYVVGLGEVATN
-285 EASVAGMNRMASV
+285 QASIAAMNRMATV
-298 GGTDQAYLATDRA
+298 GGTGSAYMATDSA

-320 TADIQDRTAAS
+320 TADIQARTAAS

-360 LRALDMLSSGAL
+360 LRALEMLSSGEL

-571 AAGDVHYAGS
+571 AAGDVHYAGG

-672 SRISTGTGHAAQPNG
+672 SRISTLTGTAASPNG

-732 PAAAPKP
+732 SAAVPQP

-795 VSANELVSQSVLGTQ
+795 VSANELVGQSVLGTQ

-816 TYRFSTYAVGRPS
+816 TYRFSTHAVGRPS

-972 ITATSGRS
+972 ITATSGRA
-980 SWEHLQ
+980 SWEQLQ

>member
-8 CLFPLPALLALAAG
+8 CLFPLPALLALTAG

-45 VLVMYDN
+45 VLVVYDN
-52 SQSME
+52 SPSME
-57 AVMPGGHLTTF
+57 FMLPGGQGTVLLAH
-68 TDPNTRGN
+68 PNTRGN
-76 IARQVLRDAISTYQS
+76 IARAALRDIISTYRS
-91 QFRWGLGRF
+91 QFRWGLATFENQGLYGPTYDRR
-100 GTSGTTTIVDYSQ
+100 SSLPVMYYSRSTAGMGLLRRAVQ
-113 YGYRPPMILYYAE
+113 D
-126 NLTFLG
+126 
-132 QILQPVRDSSASH
+132 DSTAHQSALLSL
-145 LATLQAHL
+145 LAT
-153 ALETASTATGEIKN
+153 ETENINTPEIKN
-167 STWGTPLAGMVRS
+167 GSIGTPLPGAMRT
-180 AGDYFANRNTS
+180 AYQYYANTLSGTS
-191 FSTPITDR
+191 SPITNR
-199 SCQRQFVIVATDGDP
+199 TCQRNYVLLATDGDP
-214 NYSQTG
+214 TIRIGGTAYSN
-220 YRYTSSA
+220 A
-227 ELTNRKNAD
+227 ELMNRQVNGNWVFGQAAQDVFTEIGRLRTLTVSGNA
-236 GSWSYSTAN
+236 A
-245 TEVVDEIRKLRA
+245 I
-257 LQVSNHASMNGTYD
+257 NGQYD
-271 VRTYIVGMGSALEN
+271 VQTYVVGLGEVATN
-285 EASVAGMNRMASV
+285 QASIAAMNRMATA
-298 GGTDQAYLATDRA
+298 GGTGSAYMATDRA

-360 LRALDMLSSGAL
+360 LRALEMLSSGAL

-481 DIVNSTPLLVTSGGR
+481 DIVNSAPLLVTSGGR

-672 SRISTGTGHAAQPNG
+672 SRISTLTGTAASPNG

-732 PAAAPKP
+732 SAAVPQP

-771 YLSRDDLGT
+771 YLSRSDLGT

-795 VSANELVSQSVLGTQ
+795 VSANELVGQSVLGTQ

-816 TYRFSTYAVGRPS
+816 TYRFSTHAVGRPS
-829 TLFSGDD
+829 TLFNGDN
-836 QITEAAF
+836 QLTEAAF

-980 SWEHLQ
+980 SWEQLQ

>member
-8 CLFPLPALLALAAG
+8 CLFPLHALLALAAG
-22 PVLAQTVSLAQS
+22 PALAQTVSLAQS
-34 PLYLEAGVKPN
+34 PLYLEAGIKPN
-45 VLVMYDN
+45 VLVVYDN
-52 SQSME
+52 SPSME
-57 AVMPGGHLTTF
+57 FMLPGGQGTVALAH
-68 TDPNTRGN
+68 PNTRGN
-76 IARQVLRDAISTYQS
+76 IARAALRDIITTYRT
-91 QFRWGLGRF
+91 QFRWGLATFENQGLYGPIYNNQSVLPVMYYSDRTAGMGLLRRAVQDDSAAHQSALLSLL
-100 GTSGTTTIVDYSQ
+100 GTET
-113 YGYRPPMILYYAE
+113 E
-126 NLTFLG
+126 NINT
-132 QILQPVRDSSASH
+132 P
-145 LATLQAHL
+145 
-153 ALETASTATGEIKN
+153 EIKN
-167 STWGTPLAGMVRS
+167 GSIGTPLPGAMRT
-180 AGDYFANRNTS
+180 AFQYYANTLSGTS
-191 FSTPITDR
+191 SPITNR
-199 SCQRQFVIVATDGDP
+199 TCQRNYVLLATDGDP
-214 NYSQTG
+214 TIRIGGAVYSDQ
-220 YRYTSSA
+220 
-227 ELTNRKNAD
+227 EITNQQVN
-236 GSWSYSTAN
+236 GSWVFGQAAQDVF
-245 TEVVDEIRKLRA
+245 TEIGRLRT
-257 LQVSNHASMNGTYD
+257 LTVSGNAAINGQYD
-271 VRTYIVGMGSALEN
+271 VQTYVVGLGEVATN
-285 EASVAGMNRMASV
+285 QASIAAMNRMATV
-298 GGTDQAYLATDRA
+298 GGTGSAYMATDRA

-320 TADIQDRTAAS
+320 TADIQARTAAS

-360 LRALDMLSSGAL
+360 LRALEMLSSGAL

-443 HGALRLN
+443 YGSLRLN

-481 DIVNSTPLLVTSGGR
+481 DIVNSAPLLVTSGGR

-672 SRISTGTGHAAQPNG
+672 SRISTLTGTAASPNG

-732 PAAAPKP
+732 SAAVPQP

-771 YLSRDDLGT
+771 YLSRSDLGT

-795 VSANELVSQSVLGTQ
+795 VSANELVGQSVLGTQ

-829 TLFSGDD
+829 TLFNGDN
-836 QITEAAF
+836 QLTEAAF

-980 SWEHLQ
+980 SWEQLQ

>member
-34 PLYLEAGVKPN
+34 PLYLEAGIKPN
-45 VLVMYDN
+45 VLVVYDN
-52 SQSME
+52 SPSME
-57 AVMPGGHLTTF
+57 FMLPGGQGTVLLAH
-68 TDPNTRGN
+68 PNTRGN
-76 IARQVLRDAISTYQS
+76 IARAALRDIISTYRS
-91 QFRWGLGRF
+91 QFRWGLATFENQGLYGPTYDRR
-100 GTSGTTTIVDYSQ
+100 SSLPVMYYSRSTAGMGLLRRAVQ
-113 YGYRPPMILYYAE
+113 D
-126 NLTFLG
+126 
-132 QILQPVRDSSASH
+132 DSTAHQSALLSL
-145 LATLQAHL
+145 LAT
-153 ALETASTATGEIKN
+153 ETENINTPEIKN
-167 STWGTPLAGMVRS
+167 GSIGTPLPGAMRT
-180 AGDYFANRNTS
+180 AYQYYANTLSGTS
-191 FSTPITDR
+191 SPITNR
-199 SCQRQFVIVATDGDP
+199 TCQRNYVLLATDGDP
-214 NYSQTG
+214 TIRIGGTAYSN
-220 YRYTSSA
+220 A
-227 ELTNRKNAD
+227 ELMNRQVNGNWVFGQAAQDVFTEIGRLRTLTVSGNA
-236 GSWSYSTAN
+236 A
-245 TEVVDEIRKLRA
+245 I
-257 LQVSNHASMNGTYD
+257 NGQYD
-271 VRTYIVGMGSALEN
+271 VQTYVVGLGEVATN
-285 EASVAGMNRMASV
+285 QASIAAMNRMATV
-298 GGTDQAYLATDRA
+298 GGTGSAYMATDSA

-320 TADIQDRTAAS
+320 TADIQARTAAS

-360 LRALDMLSSGAL
+360 LRALEMLSSGEL

-385 LKNWNTGRQILT
+385 LKDWSTGRQILT

-571 AAGDVHYAGS
+571 AAGDVHYAGG

-672 SRISTGTGHAAQPNG
+672 SRISTLTGTAASPNG

-701 VDIIYAGDQ
+701 VDIVYAGDQ

-795 VSANELVSQSVLGTQ
+795 VSANELVGQSVLGTQ

-816 TYRFSTYAVGRPS
+816 TYRFSTHAVGRPS

-972 ITATSGRS
+972 ITATSGRA
-980 SWEHLQ
+980 SWEQLQ

>member
-8 CLFPLPALLALAAG
+8 CLFPLHALLALAAG
-22 PVLAQTVSLAQS
+22 PALAQTVSLAQS
-34 PLYLEAGVKPN
+34 PLYLEAGIKPN
-45 VLVMYDN
+45 VLVVYDN
-52 SQSME
+52 SPSME
-57 AVMPGGHLTTF
+57 FMLPGGQGTVALAH
-68 TDPNTRGN
+68 PNTRGN
-76 IARQVLRDAISTYQS
+76 IARAALRDIITTYRT
-91 QFRWGLGRF
+91 QFRWGLATFENQGLYGPIYNNQSVLPVMYYSDRTAGMGLLRRAVQDDSAAHQSALLSLL
-100 GTSGTTTIVDYSQ
+100 GTET
-113 YGYRPPMILYYAE
+113 E
-126 NLTFLG
+126 NINT
-132 QILQPVRDSSASH
+132 P
-145 LATLQAHL
+145 
-153 ALETASTATGEIKN
+153 EIKN
-167 STWGTPLAGMVRS
+167 GSIGTPLPGAMRT
-180 AGDYFANRNTS
+180 AYQYYANTLSGTS
-191 FSTPITDR
+191 SPITNR
-199 SCQRQFVIVATDGDP
+199 TCQRNYVLLATDGDP
-214 NYSQTG
+214 TIRIGGTAYSN
-220 YRYTSSA
+220 A
-227 ELTNRKNAD
+227 ELMNRQVNGNWVFGQAAQDVFTEIGRLRTLTVSGNA
-236 GSWSYSTAN
+236 A
-245 TEVVDEIRKLRA
+245 I
-257 LQVSNHASMNGTYD
+257 NGQYD
-271 VRTYIVGMGSALEN
+271 VQTYVVGLGEVATN
-285 EASVAGMNRMASV
+285 QASIAAMNRMATA
-298 GGTDQAYLATDRA
+298 GGTGSAYMATDSA

-320 TADIQDRTAAS
+320 TADIQARTAAS

-360 LRALDMLSSGAL
+360 LRALEMLSSGAL

-385 LKNWNTGRQILT
+385 LKNWSTGRQILT

-443 HGALRLN
+443 YGSLRLN

-672 SRISTGTGHAAQPNG
+672 SRISTLTGTAASPNG

-732 PAAAPKP
+732 SAAVPQP

-771 YLSRDDLGT
+771 YLSRSDLGT

-795 VSANELVSQSVLGTQ
+795 VSANELVGQSVLGTQ

-816 TYRFSTYAVGRPS
+816 TYRFSTHAVGRPS
-829 TLFSGDD
+829 TLFNGDN
-836 QITEAAF
+836 QLTEAAF

-980 SWEHLQ
+980 SWEQLQ